1 MHEFWLILVIN
12 RSSVRGRRGI
22 SKSMDMR
29 EGEVILR
36 GSGKCKI
43 CCLSWSSKS
52 PWLKNG
58 MARLLVALNE
68 AFEGITCKISPVVSS
83 DKSFWFSGGICDNW
97 GAEKPYL
104 AEKGWKERQPNCK
117 KEKGGME
124 GGWEGKTGQVINKYW
139 MYQITNTDHNIWNIK
154 FKMKIQNAKHTKYIV
169 EF

>member
-36 GSGKCKI
+36 GSGRCKI

-58 MARLLVALNE
+58 MARLLVTLNE
-68 AFEGITCKISPVVSS
+68 AFVGSLPRYHLLSPLTKVFGFQKEFVITEAQKNLIWQKRGEKRDNPTA
-83 DKSFWFSGGICDNW
+83 KRRGG
-97 GAEKPYL
+97 
-104 AEKGWKERQPNCK
+104 GWKEDE
-117 KEKGGME
+117 KEKLARSSP
-124 GGWEGKTGQVINKYW
+124 
-139 MYQITNTDHNIWNIK
+139 NTEC
-154 FKMKIQNAKHTKYIV
+154 TK
-169 EF
+169 